1 LTDTKGFARWLSAE
15 LDERLPGFAEQI
27 KLHITGC
34 PNSCGQHWIADIGIE
49 GKKIKSDGKMV
60 DAYYF
65 CVGGSVGQIAS
76 IARPVGYRCAA
87 TDVPDAIERLIVNFQ
102 EDRDADEDLRTFLAR
117 LTNEQIR
124 TILAGESFVPV
135 ERDVPVGRTPAG
147 VEG

>member
-1 LTDTKGFARWLSAE
+1 
-15 LDERLPGFAEQI
+15 
-27 KLHITGC
+27 
-34 PNSCGQHWIADIGIE
+34 
-49 GKKIKSDGKMV
+49 M
-60 DAYYF
+60 
-65 CVGGSVGQIAS
+65 AS

-102 EDRDADEDLRTFLAR
+102 EDRDANEDLRTFLAR

-124 TILAGESFVPV
+124 TILAGESFAPV